1 MGEMNNYLYNFI
13 SGVFS
18 LTDDDVIDAALKKME
33 AMGFNDDGGFL
44 TQLLEEKGG
53 DIDKVFDVLI

>member
-1 MGEMNNYLYNFI
+1 MNNYLYYFI

-33 AMGFNDDGGFL
+33 AMGFNDDRGFL